1 MVPGTQRH
9 CLTALYRMY
18 VQDPK
23 GREDV
28 VLRIH
33 LVGWYH
39 HQAVRSLRK
48 GTDQWEPCK
57 LVQTPGRDKRRTG
70 RGKEGGRKEGRR
82 KWEEGKESRMI
93 FKPERWNIKKK
104 QQPKIGGKKEKD
116 P

>member
-9 CLTALYRMY
+9 CLTALHRMY

-48 GTDQWEPCK
+48 GTDQSLANLCRLQGGTKEGQEGGNK
-57 LVQTPGRDKRRTG
+57 EAGKKAEESG
-70 RGKEGGRKEGRR
+70 KRGKRAE
-82 KWEEGKESRMI
+82 
-93 FKPERWNIKKK
+93 
-104 QQPKIGGKKEKD
+104 
-116 P
+116 